1 MSTAGK
7 KIENISLKRAFLEP
21 PESGVI
27 GDFVDFIAQFIGIVI
42 GRHQY
47 GSVSKAIEETCR
59 MFGYSTEKNLLV
71 ALEQSLNQS
80 AEFGFLVNG
89 ITVGES

>member
-7 KIENISLKRAFLEP
+7 EIENTSLKRAFP
-21 PESGVI
+21 APSESGAI
-27 GDFVDFIAQFIGIVI
+27 ADFVDFIAQFIGIVM

-47 GSVSKAIEETCR
+47 GSASKAIEETCR
-59 MFGYSTEKNLLV
+59 KFGYSTEKNLLV
-71 ALEQSLNQS
+71 SLEQLPNQS
-80 AEFGFLVNG
+80 AEFGFLVNR